1 MKRASFTLQNRLGL
15 HARAAARLA
24 AVLNE
29 AAGDVWVEYSGRRVN
44 GKSILGLLMLAAPMG
59 TEFHIEL
66 EDTDAE
72 FILEAVSVL
81 IDNRFGEAE

>member
-1 MKRASFTLQNRLGL
+1 MTRSSYTLKNRLGL

-24 AVLNE
+24 ALLNE
-29 AAGDVWVEYSGRRVN
+29 AKGDVWVEYAGRRVN

-59 TEFHIEL
+59 TEFVVEV
-66 EDTDAE
+66 ESPDAAAV
-72 FILEAVSVL
+72 LEAVGVL

>member
-1 MKRASFTLQNRLGL
+1 
-15 HARAAARLA
+15 
-24 AVLNE
+24 
-29 AAGDVWVEYSGRRVN
+29 
-44 GKSILGLLMLAAPMG
+44 MLAAPMG

-66 EDTDAE
+66 EDADAE